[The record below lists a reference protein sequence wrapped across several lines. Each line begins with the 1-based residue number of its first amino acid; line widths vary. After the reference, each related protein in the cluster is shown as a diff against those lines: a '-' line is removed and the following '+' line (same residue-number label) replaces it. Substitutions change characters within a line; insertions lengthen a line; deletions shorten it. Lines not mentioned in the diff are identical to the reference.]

1 MKQLDL
7 IKRFR
12 TTIVVAMLF
21 AAIGFINGCSDS
33 STDTTEK
40 TDSTTNVMSD
50 TSNLQTDTIPVDTTK
65 GDQLPPPR

>member
-1 MKQLDL
+1 MKQFNLL
-7 IKRFR
+7 KRFR
-12 TTIVVAMLF
+12 TAIVIAILF
-21 AAIGFINGCSDS
+21 AAIGIINGCSDS

-50 TSNLQTDTIPVDTTK
+50 TSKMRTDTAPADTTK

>member
-1 MKQLDL
+1 MKGFNLV
-7 IKRFR
+7 KRFR
-12 TTIVVAMLF
+12 TTIVMAILF
-21 AAIGFINGCSDS
+21 AAIGIINGCSDS

-50 TSNLQTDTIPVDTTK
+50 SSNMRTDTMPVDTTK